1 MSTPIIVVDLETTG
15 LNMKK
20 HEIIEIG
27 CYNITAGQQWSTFVH
42 PDRTKASDTTYIHG
56 ITDEEVENAPPLEQA
71 LNQLETWLGAPLED
85 CYVIAHNGL
94 RFDFPWINH
103 VYKQIRGY
111 SPLNFDLNC
120 IDSINIAKHAV
131 PAGLTT
137 TYKLEHW
144 ANIFN
149 LAERQNHRAGDDCYL
164 TVAAMEQFCH
174 LIAQSSPGADTELT
188 PRELVIL
195 SHSAPVPNLE
205 ERYARELLLTIE
217 EVMGLETPNAGRLND
232 LRSEY
237 IQKVTDLYPHLIPY
251 YSELIPWYA
260 RQLD

>member
-1 MSTPIIVVDLETTG
+1 
-15 LNMKK
+15 
-20 HEIIEIG
+20 
-27 CYNITAGQQWSTFVH
+27 
-42 PDRTKASDTTYIHG
+42 
-56 ITDEEVENAPPLEQA
+56 
-71 LNQLETWLGAPLED
+71 
-85 CYVIAHNGL
+85 
-94 RFDFPWINH
+94 
-103 VYKQIRGY
+103 
-111 SPLNFDLNC
+111 
-120 IDSINIAKHAV
+120 
-131 PAGLTT
+131 
-137 TYKLEHW
+137 
-144 ANIFN
+144 
-149 LAERQNHRAGDDCYL
+149 
-164 TVAAMEQFCH
+164 MEQFCH